1 MVKLNNIKKVWISII
16 IFCIAVLFGSTPT
29 QAVYFSGWKSG
40 SNSLWTSREFYCIEH
55 QDYFTAGNWN
65 KVSEQVITSNDPSQ
79 ANRALAY
86 ILRDAV
92 RTGDTGYNGK
102 GAHQYAVWRWYY
114 NNGTNTKYPGES
126 AIYNA
131 GMSQPQI
138 KYSNSKSNISVS
150 NKTITMTGEIGS
162 FKFTELSGTIS
173 EFEMTW
179 ADGTKKVLKQ
189 NEKIGN
195 WIEFYSDN
203 KCTKPLKVADIKKNQ
218 TVYFKNVSNQQIKNI
233 KATVNNQASGYKV
246 TISRY
251 KKSTG
256 QASQQD
262 LISAKVE
269 EGKNTSVSVTMNIK
283 YTYGNI
289 QIKKIGVYTEDGKKI
304 TDKNVKATFKLY
316 CNTLGKWVSGDASA
330 KKTYVD
336 NINKATEYKSNT
348 TVTKLFSTYKYEL
361 VEVNVDNDEYKPIK
375 MVGVTSNLQKGLTVG
390 KNGEYYSAKGITIY
404 NNKTNVVTPA
414 DERATGN
421 LKILKVDNNHKDIVL
436 SGAEFI
442 IKKEGT
448 ENWIIKN
455 SNGTYNYN
463 GKYEDIVNN
472 KSGVYTTNAQ
482 GIAEIKKLK
491 FDTYHIYEIKAPDGY
506 NIEKQDK
513 YDKDKKWI
521 DLGTV
526 TLGGKDT
533 NITYTVTNK
542 KVVDKLEGNVW
553 IDNPDTK
560 ANEYDNIYIKESNDK
575 LLKDI
580 KVYLKD
586 KDQVIAETK
595 TDESGHYEFTTKNR
609 YNGEDKNL
617 YYWEMAGYHVEFAYD
632 NKAYVV
638 VDPFV
643 GNDTK
648 MNSKAKEEIMTKAE
662 LEDEKLTGTDG
673 ENPGRAVT
681 YKGGIN
687 LNTTDIINNNKAQN
701 KDLSKTPLTGY
712 YNNNTYTIENI
723 NLGIKEKH
731 EPTFNIS
738 ENLEYIK
745 VRINGYTYKYQHGP
759 NAGKPFTYT
768 PKVATQISGTR
779 FSQILYPSDIAYKS
793 EDASKNLSVFVVY
806 SIAIKNNDTT
816 DIDDIYNEKTLYL
829 KSLVNSYDNDRYVLC
844 RDENT
849 SDSSDFALWTE
860 SKDENGNNYAV
871 YDIAKGKYNAGI
883 KKGDTITTQIQFR
896 INDEHLRKMLERSE
910 DAQNG
915 LENAPTVAK
924 ASAYHEY
931 LRTDNVWNEE
941 ASAKAFDGI
950 KGKYEENNK
959 ANETYFAHKSVSK
972 EEVSSN
978 VFIDIMLG
986 ESRKISGV
994 VFEDVA
1000 LENSNLGNGTL
1011 DNGEN
1016 NRAKDVKVELL
1027 DIDKT
1032 TIAKLYQVDKVNNYV
1047 VKLKQDSPKDGIVSS
1062 SEDGTY
1068 TFDGVVPGYY
1078 YIRFTYGDGKQLMM
1092 PANEAITS
1100 KNYKSTI
1107 IKNETIRNAMEAKTQ
1122 EEAMKLANWYKNQ
1135 GAKNNSTA
1143 VDDLAQRKAI
1153 DGYTYN
1159 ADGTITDKD
1168 GKTATDIMNIN
1179 SYTPMIGISVENDED
1194 DVKDVKQDENGKD
1207 ITEYQNEYTGFNFGL
1222 IKHPDTPVI
1231 VEKKITNV
1239 KFTNQAGTTLVSENP
1254 ASRQSTYVTALDK
1267 IEGGSTNAK
1276 LEIEPENIYGSNIE
1290 LTYEIKI
1297 TNNSDFDDYTEES
1310 YYKYGE
1316 SGKTK
1321 KTIQVQVLEDDLD
1334 NKFNYAS
1341 LPKTTTQTK
1350 SSASSDSNVI
1360 TLEPVTE
1367 TINNEDG
1374 STSTKQYVKMTG
1386 WEKLA
1391 KDESTSTSYTVT
1403 ALVANDDTDSAYNND
1418 AKVQSLSVDTLTTLT
1433 TESMKK
1439 WEEGKAQFTIM
1450 PTTGENRNQTY
1461 LYVEAIALAIIAS
1474 GLILIKKKVL

>member
-1 MVKLNNIKKVWISII
+1 MNKLKKIKAILSMMILIASMIFIIQPVLNAVSIGTRRSFDSFTYGLLNSHEFYCKDYGRSMYGGTWEAVSNVEYSSDSRSHNDRIRAYILYKGKESGQGGYNNYSKYQIALWMSYGANVTAGHVGSQAKVNEGRNLYNEAYNATKNPIPFSGGSSTVIKSNSKNIKMDENIGTIKLSELTGTITDMVVELEEIGTKKVTSKTI
-16 IFCIAVLFGSTPT
+16 
-29 QAVYFSGWKSG
+29 KSG
-40 SNSLWTSREFYCIEH
+40 SN
-55 QDYFTAGNWN
+55 
-65 KVSEQVITSNDPSQ
+65 QVKDWI
-79 ANRALAY
+79 AL
-86 ILRDAV
+86 
-92 RTGDTGYNGK
+92 
-102 GAHQYAVWRWYY
+102 
-114 NNGTNTKYPGES
+114 
-126 AIYNA
+126 
-131 GMSQPQI
+131 
-138 KYSNSKSNISVS
+138 YSNL
-150 NKTITMTGEIGS
+150 E
-162 FKFTELSGTIS
+162 
-173 EFEMTW
+173 
-179 ADGTKKVLKQ
+179 
-189 NEKIGN
+189 
-195 WIEFYSDN
+195 
-203 KCTKPLKVADIKKNQ
+203 CTKPLNVDSIKTNKA
-218 TVYFKNVSNQQIKNI
+218 YIKNLNNNYLI
-233 KATVNNQASGYKV
+233 KSV
-246 TISRY
+246 TINAKNDSSKGFKVNATIWSNR
-251 KKSTG
+251 G
-256 QASQQD
+256 NVRGRHPNLMQQLLSVD
-262 LISAKVE
+262 AIQQGKPSNGSLKMGVE
-269 EGKNTSVSVTMNIK
+269 
-283 YTYGNI
+283 
-289 QIKKIGVYTEDGKKI
+289 
-304 TDKNVKATFKLY
+304 
-316 CNTLGKWVSGDASA
+316 
-330 KKTYVD
+330 
-336 NINKATEYKSNT
+336 
-348 TVTKLFSTYKYEL
+348 
-361 VEVNVDNDEYKPIK
+361 
-375 MVGVTSNLQKGLTVG
+375 
-390 KNGEYYSAKGITIY
+390 YS
-404 NNKTNVVTPA
+404 
-414 DERATGN
+414 TGN

-436 SGAEFI
+436 SGAEFVI
-442 IKKEGT
+442 RKEGT

-455 SNGTYNYN
+455 SDGTYNYN
-463 GKYEDIVNN
+463 GKYEDVVNN
-472 KSGVYTTNAQ
+472 KAGVYTTNEQ
-482 GIAEIKKLK
+482 GIAEIDKLEYG
-491 FDTYHIYEIKAPDGY
+491 TYHIYEIKAPDGY

-513 YDKDKKWI
+513 YDKDNKWI
-521 DLGTV
+521 DLGAV
-526 TLGGKDT
+526 TLGGNNT
-533 NITYTVTNK
+533 NVTYTVTNK

-553 IDNPDTK
+553 IDNPDKKT
-560 ANEYDNIYIKESNDK
+560 NGYNNIYDEKDWTIQDEKISKD
-575 LLKDI
+575 LLFKDGMT
-580 KVYLKD
+580 VYLKD

-595 TDESGHYEFTTKNR
+595 TDKNGHYEFTTKNR

-681 YKGGIN
+681 YKGGRDLTATQI
-687 LNTTDIINNNKAQN
+687 LENNKAQN
-701 KDLSKTPLTGY
+701 KDLEKTPLTGY
-712 YNNNTYTIENI
+712 YNNTTYTVEDV

-731 EPTFNIS
+731 EPTYTIS
-738 ENLEYIK
+738 ENLEYVK

-829 KSLVNSYDNDRYVLC
+829 NSLVNSYDNDRYVLC

-941 ASAKAFDGI
+941 ASAKAFDGK
-950 KGKYEENNK
+950 KGEYEEKNK
-959 ANETYFAHKSVSK
+959 ANETYFVHKSASK

-1168 GKTATDIMNIN
+1168 GKPATDIMNIN

-1374 STSTKQYVKMTG
+1374 STSTKQYIKMTG

-1433 TESMKK
+1433 TESLKK